1 MNKLL
6 FILSFFVTGLW
17 ASAQTFTD
25 KALQQSA
32 SQLNTTNTEDDYD
45 KLFKKFTETNTSEK
59 WQAFYYAA
67 ASMYLKA
74 ELLSKKSPASAA
86 NSVSTAEKF
95 AMGVSLSQPDN
106 AENNILLGL
115 ITLQSIQLDIYNDPA
130 KAAQVLSTYISKAE
144 SSDPNNP
151 RLAILKAK
159 SAEKS
164 GNASEAEAQYQKAAT
179 GFTTS
184 NSVPGWGKQLMPRNK

>member
-1 MNKLL
+1 MNKIL
-6 FILSFFVTGLW
+6 FILSFFVTGFW

-32 SQLNTTNTEDDYD
+32 SQLNTTNTEGDYD

-67 ASMYLKA
+67 VSMYLKA
-74 ELLSKKSPASAA
+74 ELLSKKSTASAIPAS
-86 NSVSTAEKF
+86 VTAEKF
-95 AMGVSLSQPDN
+95 ALGGSLSQPN
-106 AENNILLGL
+106 NPENNILLGL
-115 ITLQSIQLDIYNDPA
+115 ITLQSIQLGVYNDPA
-130 KAAQVLSTYISKAE
+130 KATQEVLKYIAKAE

-164 GNASEAEAQYQKAAT
+164 GNMTEAEAQYQKAAT
-179 GFTTS
+179 GFTTLS
-184 NSVPGWGKQLMPRNK
+184 SVPGWGKQLISGNK

>member
-1 MNKLL
+1 MNKIL

-32 SQLNTTNTEDDYD
+32 LQLNTINTEGDYD

-59 WQAFYYAA
+59 WQAFHYAA
-67 ASMYLKA
+67 VSMYLKA
-74 ELLSKKSPASAA
+74 DLLSKKSPASAA
-86 NSVSTAEKF
+86 NSSITAEKF
-95 AMGVSLSQPDN
+95 ALGGTLSQPDN
-106 AENNILLGL
+106 AENNILIGL
-115 ITLQSIQLDIYNDPA
+115 ITLQKIELGVYNDPA
-130 KAAQVLSTYISKAE
+130 KAILEVSKYIAKAE

-164 GNASEAEAQYQKAAT
+164 GNKTDAEAQYQKAAT

-184 NSVPGWGKQLMPRNK
+184 NSVPGWGKQLIPGNK

>member
-1 MNKLL
+1 MNKIL
-6 FILSFFVTGLW
+6 FILSFFVTGFW

-32 SQLNTTNTEDDYD
+32 SQLNTTNTEGDYD

-67 ASMYLKA
+67 VSMYLKA
-74 ELLSKKSPASAA
+74 ELLSKKSTASATH
-86 NSVSTAEKF
+86 SIVTAEKF
-95 AMGVSLSQPDN
+95 ALGGSLSQPDS

-115 ITLQSIQLDIYNDPA
+115 ITLQSIQLNVYNDPA
-130 KAAQVLSTYISKAE
+130 KAIEAVSKYISKAE

-164 GNASEAEAQYQKAAT
+164 GNVTEAEAQYQKAAT
-179 GFTTS
+179 GFTTLS
-184 NSVPGWGKQLMPRNK
+184 AVPGWGKQLIPGNK

>member
-17 ASAQTFTD
+17 ATAQTFTD

-32 SQLNTTNTEDDYD
+32 SQLNTVNTESDYD

-59 WQAFYYAA
+59 WQAFHYAA
-67 ASMYLKA
+67 ASLYLKA
-74 ELLSKKSPASAA
+74 ELLSKNSTASATQ
-86 NSVSTAEKF
+86 SVATAEKY
-95 AMGVSLSQPDN
+95 ALGVSLSQSDN

-115 ITLQSIQLDIYNDPA
+115 ITLLSIQLDIYNDPA
-130 KAAQVLSTYISKAE
+130 KAEQLVSAYISKAE

-159 SAEKS
+159 AAEKS
-164 GNASEAEAQYQKAAT
+164 GNTTEAETQYQKAAA
-179 GFTTS
+179 GFTTLG
-184 NSVPGWGKQLMPRNK
+184 SVPGWGKQLIPKNK